1 MSVGV
6 CGVIFWARGGAPE
19 RVLLRLRVSE
29 TFGGGIMERRYWI
42 WMLVLV
48 GVIGGIVGCKGA
60 EREHEGLKGSE
71 CLVRAEYPDKR
82 YGSDEER
89 WEAERELRIGEAFRE
104 RVNGFGFET
113 AARLF
118 SEDRGNQVYSP
129 VSLYFSLAV
138 AAAGAQGETGQEL
151 LGVLGYE
158 DEGRLA
164 EDCREAFAVFYQ
176 DQDGYKLQI
185 ASSVWVDKRF
195 EVKGEFLDHVKEAY
209 FGEVF
214 RTDFSGE
221 DAGADMASWVKEK
234 TYGVLEPSVE
244 TKEGQVLSL
253 LNAVYYYDEWLDQFD
268 KDKTE
273 KGIFTCGDG
282 TEVECDFMN
291 RTMGSHGFVRGENY
305 TVSGIS
311 GKNGRMLVLLPDR
324 GEDLWQF
331 LESGERLEAVLNE
344 EEGESGFG
352 EVVWQVPKFSYG
364 SSYGLRDVLER
375 MGVWAAFS
383 PEKADFS
390 GISHEVCWI
399 DSVIQEAHIGI
410 DENGIEAASFTQ
422 MDWAGAALP
431 SGRAEMIL
439 DRPFLYVVQEKG
451 CPLFIGICENPA
463 DGE

>member
-1 MSVGV
+1 
-6 CGVIFWARGGAPE
+6 
-19 RVLLRLRVSE
+19 
-29 TFGGGIMERRYWI
+29 MERRYWI

-221 DAGADMASWVKEK
+221 DAGRIW
-234 TYGVLEPSVE
+234 
-244 TKEGQVLSL
+244 
-253 LNAVYYYDEWLDQFD
+253 
-268 KDKTE
+268 
-273 KGIFTCGDG
+273 
-282 TEVECDFMN
+282 
-291 RTMGSHGFVRGENY
+291 
-305 TVSGIS
+305 
-311 GKNGRMLVLLPDR
+311 
-324 GEDLWQF
+324 
-331 LESGERLEAVLNE
+331 
-344 EEGESGFG
+344 
-352 EVVWQVPKFSYG
+352 
-364 SSYGLRDVLER
+364 
-375 MGVWAAFS
+375 
-383 PEKADFS
+383 
-390 GISHEVCWI
+390 
-399 DSVIQEAHIGI
+399 
-410 DENGIEAASFTQ
+410 
-422 MDWAGAALP
+422 
-431 SGRAEMIL
+431 
-439 DRPFLYVVQEKG
+439 RPG
-451 CPLFIGICENPA
+451 
-463 DGE
+463 